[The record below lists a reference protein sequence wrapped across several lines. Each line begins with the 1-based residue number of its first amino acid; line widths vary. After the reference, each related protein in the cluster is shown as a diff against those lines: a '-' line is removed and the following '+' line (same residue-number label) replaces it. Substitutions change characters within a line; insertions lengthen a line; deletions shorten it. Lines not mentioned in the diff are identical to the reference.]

1 MATGQP
7 TTKWDI
13 KPEYANVYEIGQRVD
28 LIVLEDGK
36 PSTYGSHIE
45 DLDDKKMAVS
55 GRTYK
60 SANMPVPIGSEI
72 AVSSFVGGARYMG
85 SGKVLKSHVG
95 LLDLPVLARPTSVRR
110 VQLRSSFRLDIGITD
125 CTMHVL
131 PSADSKVR
139 YELDAEITNLS
150 AGGARIKLEKKV
162 PTSAVAPT
170 VKYFLEFQLDLEGP
184 LGDRK
189 NGLDDSEKDEYG
201 AKRATPDSHSV
212 PCSIIAVDEVGEGKK
227 AHFVGRCAFIDPSAH
242 LQDQITWF
250 VNQGQM
256 ALKRRRLY

>member
-7 TTKWDI
+7 ATKWDI

-28 LIVLEDGK
+28 LIVLEGGK
-36 PSTYGSHIE
+36 PSTYGSQIQ
-45 DLDDKKMAVS
+45 DLNDERMAVS
-55 GRTYK
+55 GPTYK
-60 SANMPVPIGSEI
+60 SASVHVEIGSEI
-72 AVSSFVGGARYMG
+72 TVSSFGGGARYMG
-85 SGKVLKSHVG
+85 SGKVLKSNVG
-95 LLDLPVLARPTSVRR
+95 PLSLLILARPTSVRR

-125 CTMHVL
+125 CMMHVL
-131 PSADSKVR
+131 PSTDSKVM

-150 AGGARIKLEKKV
+150 AGGARIRLEKQV

-170 VKYFLEFQLDLEGP
+170 VKYLLEFQLDFDDP

-189 NGLDDSEKDEYG
+189 NGLDDSDDDEDG
-201 AKRATPDSHSV
+201 AKRTTPDSHSV
-212 PCSIIAVDEVGEGKK
+212 PCSIIAMDEVGEGKK
-227 AHFVGRCAFIDPSAH
+227 THFVGRCAFIDPSAH
-242 LQDQITWF
+242 LQDEITRF